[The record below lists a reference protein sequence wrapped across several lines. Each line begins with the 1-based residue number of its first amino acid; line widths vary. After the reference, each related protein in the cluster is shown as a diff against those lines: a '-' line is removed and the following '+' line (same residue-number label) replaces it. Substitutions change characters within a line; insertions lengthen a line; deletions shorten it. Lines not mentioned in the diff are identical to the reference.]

1 MLLHRVIPLN
11 RFETLLVEE
20 IPALRRYARALCGDE
35 TEADD
40 LVQESLLRAVSRRKL
55 WLSHKG
61 MRPWLFTILHNLFVN
76 AVRRGVKSPLL
87 NLPEQIEDTAVA
99 NEDPGELCTLSDFEH
114 ALQRLTPEQREVL
127 VLVGVEQM
135 SYKQV
140 ARIVGAPVGTVMSR
154 LSRAR
159 SYLKN
164 ALEGE
169 TNVTRIKR
177 VK

>member
-1 MLLHRVIPLN
+1 VN
-11 RFETLLVEE
+11 RFETMLVEE
-20 IPALRRYARALCGDE
+20 IPALRRYARVLCGNV

-40 LVQESLLRAVSRRKL
+40 LVQESLLRAVSRRRL
-55 WLSHKG
+55 WISHRG
-61 MRPWLFTILHNLFVN
+61 MRPWLFTILHNLFVS
-76 AVRRGVKSPLL
+76 AVRRGARSPMADMS
-87 NLPEQIEDTAVA
+87 EQIDETAVSD
-99 NEDPGELCTLSDFEH
+99 EDPAELCTLSDFEN
-114 ALQRLTPEQREVL
+114 ALHRLTPEQREVL

-140 ARIVGAPVGTVMSR
+140 GKIIGVPVGTVMSR

-164 ALEGE
+164 SLEGE
-169 TNVTRIKR
+169 INVTRFER

>member
-1 MLLHRVIPLN
+1 MN

-20 IPALRRYARALCGDE
+20 IPALRRYARALCRDQ

-76 AVRRGVKSPLL
+76 AVRRGVKSPLVTM
-87 NLPEQIEDTAVA
+87 PERIEDTAVSS
-99 NEDPGELCTLSDFEH
+99 EDAGELCTLSDFEN

-127 VLVGVEQM
+127 LLVGVEQM

-140 ARIVGAPVGTVMSR
+140 ARIVGVPKGTVMSR

-159 SYLKN
+159 SYL
-164 ALEGE
+164 ASGIEGE
-169 TNVTRIKR
+169 INVTRFKR